1 MEEPKV
7 NQYQKIIQLFQET
20 TSVKETAKKL
30 GTYPIKV
37 RRVLITEGLWHSNT
51 SDLIGSL
58 YASGLSVSE
67 IAKQLFISEKNVQ
80 SYIPYSRGQYSK
92 DQRSNEAVRSEGYRE
107 RMQVAENSQI
117 KKKNQNSSQYMNSNN
132 EKENDYMQKLDVM
145 QERVRQLG
153 SDRPT
158 PYAIKLHLVLDM
170 EDKYVE
176 ENEISVLTKYGK
188 MVNDISRDII
198 VPGDITLHALHYA
211 INRAFGWQNSHL
223 HSYHPYEEEYNKMIK
238 SGKFT
243 EWAKLAGMYFRFPC
257 EDFEDIYWDD
267 DYKANISVKNWL
279 RGKYTGPYY
288 YGGTREYF
296 YRCQQDVKELFE
308 RYPILEVRKSFSEWM
323 DECRILA
330 EKTGNKDAK
339 ADQIKRIAPIT
350 EVTIKELE
358 DSISFGGS
366 FDELIERLP
375 IYDILLMPG
384 RIQNFDAWDFSNRRT
399 RKDSEK
405 EEGCLVQVTTP
416 ILTELRYWY
425 DYGDDWNVKIT
436 AIACYDTKEKYEA
449 SGNPLGPLE
458 EHRPVCVAADALP
471 VCDDVGGIHGYCG
484 MLEALHG
491 EDLSEKESMKEW
503 ARSMGWTGRMS
514 KPINIL

>member
-1 MEEPKV
+1 
-7 NQYQKIIQLFQET
+7 
-20 TSVKETAKKL
+20 
-30 GTYPIKV
+30 
-37 RRVLITEGLWHSNT
+37 
-51 SDLIGSL
+51 
-58 YASGLSVSE
+58 
-67 IAKQLFISEKNVQ
+67 
-80 SYIPYSRGQYSK
+80 
-92 DQRSNEAVRSEGYRE
+92 
-107 RMQVAENSQI
+107 
-117 KKKNQNSSQYMNSNN
+117 MNSNN
-132 EKENDYMQKLDVM
+132 EEENGHMQKLDVM

-158 PYAIKLHLVLDM
+158 PYAIKLHLVLDI
-170 EDKYVE
+170 EDKYVV

-188 MVNDISRDII
+188 VVNNISRDII

-211 INRAFGWQNSHL
+211 INKAFGWQNSHL
-223 HSYHPYEEEYNKMIK
+223 HSYHPYEEDYNRMIK
-238 SGKFT
+238 SNKLT

-257 EDFEDIYWDD
+257 EDFEDIFWDD
-267 DYKANISVKNWL
+267 DYKAGISVKNWL

-296 YRCQQDVKELFE
+296 YRCQRDVKELFE
-308 RYPILEVRKSFSEWM
+308 QWPILEVRKSFS
-323 DECRILA
+323 
-330 EKTGNKDAK
+330 
-339 ADQIKRIAPIT
+339 RIAPIT

-384 RIQNFDAWDFSNRRT
+384 MIQNFDLWDFSNRRIF
-399 RKDSEK
+399 KDSEK
-405 EEGCLVQVTTP
+405 EERCLAPVTTP

-436 AIACYDTKEKYEA
+436 ATACYDTKEKYEE
-449 SGNPLGPLE
+449 SRNPMEPIE

-471 VCDDVGGIHGYCG
+471 VCDDVGGIHGYCN

-491 EDLSEKESMKEW
+491 EDLSEKEYMQEW
-503 ARSMGWTGRMS
+503 ARSMGWTGRMI
-514 KPINIL
+514 KPVNIL